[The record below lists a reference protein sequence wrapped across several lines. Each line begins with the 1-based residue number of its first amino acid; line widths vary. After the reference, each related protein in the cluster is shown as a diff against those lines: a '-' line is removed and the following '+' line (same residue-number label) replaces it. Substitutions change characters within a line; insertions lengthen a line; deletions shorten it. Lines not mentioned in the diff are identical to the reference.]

1 MRNIFFGIFFSLSDY
16 IFFNIYVICMLYST
30 QIRSQKVWVVYVCY
44 RFILEQCEIERREKT
59 KWSRLKIVSYE
70 STFMDIIMTFFVK
83 SLLNP
88 LGLLSSR
95 DKKFILAQNRDRR
108 HQTSERIV
116 FELVVRMGTLKVS

>member
-1 MRNIFFGIFFSLSDY
+1 M
-16 IFFNIYVICMLYST
+16 
-30 QIRSQKVWVVYVCY
+30 
-44 RFILEQCEIERREKT
+44 EQRTKT

-70 STFMDIIMTFFVK
+70 RTFMDIIMTFFVK

-88 LGLLSSR
+88 LGLLSPR

-108 HQTSERIV
+108 HHTSERIV